1 MTTLLLSFLL
11 ACSSEIDNKPA
22 ASVSEVEKP
31 SSTAKAE
38 ATPQGAPHSD
48 LPPAKGTTLPIV
60 NSSTVEFV
68 GAKVTSDHTGGFK
81 RISGNAVV
89 GEDGSLLAIDAQI
102 DMTSIFSDNERLT
115 KHLRN
120 EDFFAVDTYPT
131 AKFSARSFE
140 KTEGST
146 QVKGNLTLR
155 GVTKEI
161 SFAATTASTP
171 TSASIN
177 AEFTIN
183 RQLWGVSYPGKP
195 DNLIKDDVLIK
206 LNVSYGG

>member
-1 MTTLLLSFLL
+1 MNTILLSFLL

-22 ASVSEVEKP
+22 ASVSPAEQP
-31 SSTAKAE
+31 SANAKQGTA
-38 ATPQGAPHSD
+38 PQGAPHSD
-48 LPPAKGTTLPIV
+48 LPPVKGTTLPIV

-89 GEDGSLLAIDAQI
+89 GEDGSLKAIDAQI
-102 DMTSIFSDNERLT
+102 DMTSIYSDNDKLT
-115 KHLRN
+115 SHLRD

-140 KTEGST
+140 STEKGT

-161 SFAATTASTP
+161 SFLATTASTV

-183 RQLWGVSYPGKP
+183 RQLWGVSYPGRP